1 MIRLRPDSEISSYM
15 TLETI
20 LEHYGY
26 IALFI
31 GTVFESETTLIM
43 GGILAIGIGI
53 RPVRHIRRR
62 SNKRSI

>member
-20 LEHYGY
+20 LQHYGY
-26 IALFI
+26 TALFI

-53 RPVRHIRRR
+53 RPVHHIRRR